1 MSEGGAYVRMEGL
14 CKSYGDLRV
23 LRHVSVR
30 LEEGGIYC
38 LMGPSG
44 AGKTTLLRVLVG
56 LESPDEGDVVG
67 LGAGE
72 ASVMFQEDR
81 LCEALTPVDNVALV
95 MPPRASRRSIRE
107 LLEEILPA
115 DCMGRPALQLSGG
128 MRRRV
133 SLARAVAYP
142 SRLIVLDEPFT
153 GLDEVTK
160 GVVVRFLLRH
170 RRGRTLLVSTHGEDD
185 VGLLGARKLMLSDIS
200 ATPVPVL
207 QPGSHGRDG
216 NDGRV

>member
-1 MSEGGAYVRMEGL
+1 MEGL

-23 LRHVSVR
+23 LRHVSVS

-81 LCEALTPVDNVALV
+81 LCEALTPVNNVTLV
-95 MPPRASRRSIRE
+95 MPW
-107 LLEEILPA
+107 
-115 DCMGRPALQLSGG
+115 
-128 MRRRV
+128 
-133 SLARAVAYP
+133 
-142 SRLIVLDEPFT
+142 
-153 GLDEVTK
+153 
-160 GVVVRFLLRH
+160 
-170 RRGRTLLVSTHGEDD
+170 
-185 VGLLGARKLMLSDIS
+185 
-200 ATPVPVL
+200 
-207 QPGSHGRDG
+207 
-216 NDGRV
+216 N

>member
-1 MSEGGAYVRMEGL
+1 MSEGGACVRMEGL

-115 DCMGRPALQLSGG
+115 DCMGRPALRGHRGG
-128 MRRRV
+128 GRALLAEASQWTHLAGIHPWRGRRWPAGRTQ
-133 SLARAVAYP
+133 AH
-142 SRLIVLDEPFT
+142 
-153 GLDEVTK
+153 
-160 GVVVRFLLRH
+160 VVRHICDACSRPSARVTWT
-170 RRGRTLLVSTHGEDD
+170 RR
-185 VGLLGARKLMLSDIS
+185 
-200 ATPVPVL
+200 
-207 QPGSHGRDG
+207 
-216 NDGRV
+216 

>member
-1 MSEGGAYVRMEGL
+1 MEGL

-133 SLARAVAYP
+133 S
-142 SRLIVLDEPFT
+142 
-153 GLDEVTK
+153 
-160 GVVVRFLLRH
+160 
-170 RRGRTLLVSTHGEDD
+170 
-185 VGLLGARKLMLSDIS
+185 
-200 ATPVPVL
+200 
-207 QPGSHGRDG
+207 
-216 NDGRV
+216 